1 MNQCL
6 GWQPSL
12 RLCFRHCT
20 ARCLWGGH
28 DLPTYKTYSQEHLNR
43 DLSAYLEPSAGLAD
57 FNGKYP
63 SDFIAK
69 ERPDHLPA
77 WHLVGGLDLLSDT
90 ELTGDEPDDGIL
102 LF

>member
-12 RLCFRHCT
+12 CLCFRHCS
-20 ARCLWGGH
+20 ARCYGVVN

-43 DLSAYLEPSAGLAD
+43 DLAAYLEPSAGLAD

-69 ERPDHLPA
+69 ERPIICQLGIL
-77 WHLVGGLDLLSDT
+77 WVGSIYSIPNSLAMSLMMA
-90 ELTGDEPDDGIL
+90 IL